1 MTPTY
6 SSFSFTPPASPSIH
20 AQLSAQERWAD
31 LLITYHQAVNHVRQV
46 KDEMFELRY
55 SGLQP
60 SISIDSQRS
69 TIHRQSHQQLRPQS
83 LFDINDDMQPTSRM
97 WQGTHISPNLVQ
109 GAQHLKLELNE
120 AVELSV
126 VTLDILSRKK
136 TTISLTA
143 KSTGANLKQLLGFWE
158 FNLSRNMEDHYG
170 PNASFEGVVVRQKI
184 SFLEIV
190 FWINLFDM

>member
-1 MTPTY
+1 
-6 SSFSFTPPASPSIH
+6 
-20 AQLSAQERWAD
+20 
-31 LLITYHQAVNHVRQV
+31 
-46 KDEMFELRY
+46 
-55 SGLQP
+55 
-60 SISIDSQRS
+60 
-69 TIHRQSHQQLRPQS
+69 
-83 LFDINDDMQPTSRM
+83 
-97 WQGTHISPNLVQ
+97 VQ